1 MTDLPTRADFESA
14 AQRLHGQIRRTPL
27 LEVHGAELNVVC
39 RVLLKLE
46 LTQHTGAFKARGALN
61 ALLTLDPDVSGVVA
75 ASGGN
80 HGAAI
85 AWAAGIV
92 GIPADVFV
100 PSTSPEEKAARI
112 RGYGARTHIV
122 DGYYPEALAA
132 SREWAAD
139 RPVAQIHAY
148 TDRAVACGAGTL
160 GLEVA
165 EQAPEARKVIVPC
178 GGGGLYSGTALA
190 LRGRAEVLP
199 VEPLNCPNLRA
210 ALDAGEP
217 VVVPVSG
224 VAADSLGAEKTGDLA
239 FAAAREFGTEPAM
252 VSDEQI
258 VAARQWLWQ
267 RCRILAEPGGA
278 AALAGLMSRGVQ
290 VPAGE
295 TVVVVITGGNNPTI
309 P

>member
-27 LEVHGAELNVVC
+27 LEVHGAELNVAC

-139 RPVAQIHAY
+139 RPVAQVHAY
-148 TDRAVACGAGTL
+148 NDRAVACGAGTL

-165 EQAPEARKVIVPC
+165 EQAPEARTVIVPC
-178 GGGGLYSGTALA
+178 GGGG
-190 LRGRAEVLP
+190 RADVLP

-290 VPAGE
+290 VRAGE

>member
-1 MTDLPTRADFESA
+1 MALPVRADFESA

-27 LEVHGAELNVVC
+27 LEVHGAELDLAC
-39 RVLLKLE
+39 RVVLKLE

-61 ALLTLDPDVSGVVA
+61 AMLTLDAGVTGVVA

-80 HGAAI
+80 HGAAV

-112 RGYGARTHIV
+112 RGYGARTHVV
-122 DGYYPEALAA
+122 DGYYPDALCA

-148 TDRAVACGAGTL
+148 NDRAVACGAGTL
-160 GLEVA
+160 GLEIV
-165 EQAPEARKVIVPC
+165 EQVPEARKVIVPC
-178 GGGGLYSGTALA
+178 GGGGLYAGTALA
-190 LRGRAEVLP
+190 LRGRAEVVP
-199 VEPLNCPNLRA
+199 VEPSNCPNLRA

-224 VAADSLGAEKTGDLA
+224 IAADALGAEKIGDLA
-239 FAAAREFGTEPAM
+239 FAAARQFEAAPVM
-252 VSDEQI
+252 VSDDQI

-267 RCRILAEPGGA
+267 RCRVLAEPGGA
-278 AALAGLMSRGVQ
+278 TALAGLKSGGVP
-290 VPAGE
+290 VRAGE
-295 TVVVVITGGNNPTI
+295 TVIVVISGGNNPTI